1 MNIRGAFVHVLSDA
15 LGSVI
20 VVLAG
25 LGIQTWPDSKWV
37 NYIDPVASL
46 IMISMILAFAIPLR
60 NRIRDKERLALLSR
74 SHSFLCL

>member
-20 VVLAG
+20 VILAG
-25 LGIQTWPDSKWV
+25 LAIKIWPESKWV

-74 SHSFLCL
+74 FHTFICL